1 MRRVC
6 RLTSRIVCR
15 GLLNDR
21 GELIV
26 LKRLKKQVRR
36 TNHRLRGSIFVE
48 YILLVTLVG
57 IGIIAGLATVRNALV
72 NELFDLANAINAINC

>member
-1 MRRVC
+1 MRRVHW
-6 RLTSRIVCR
+6 LSSRIVCS
-15 GLLNDR
+15 GLSNDR
-21 GELIV
+21 GEFIV

-36 TNHRLRGSIFVE
+36 TNCRVRGSIFVE

>member
-1 MRRVC
+1 M
-6 RLTSRIVCR
+6 
-15 GLLNDR
+15 
-21 GELIV
+21 